1 MKKKLKEELILN
13 SPFSV
18 IVGDLIDKL
27 PEEAFEPP
35 VSCEFFDE
43 ASGMCRVTSSV
54 CPFYESIYRQCEIR
68 KKALPFYEIE
78 RKKKKEKK

>member
-1 MKKKLKEELILN
+1 MKKKQNEELTLN

-18 IVGDLIDKL
+18 IVGDLVDRL

-43 ASGMCRVTSSV
+43 SSGMCKVTSSV
-54 CPFYESIYRQCEIR
+54 CPFYESVYRMCEIR
-68 KKALPFYEIE
+68 KKALPFYEIGA
-78 RKKKKEKK
+78 KEKKK